1 MENKINTAVFEK
13 KGNGF
18 VGITYIGI
26 VRMKKTGNPLIG
38 HDVVKIVNAN
48 YAFGNSY
55 ANSVSNRASKEQG
68 EKVKYESDGLRGF
81 EWVNYPYIL
90 KSINSGELYVR
101 FYMKAGATP
110 TTAYFVDGEPAT
122 KEQIDIINIFKE
134 KSGGFC
140 HKQAEAGCIE
150 NQVKPL
156 NIKLA
161 NIVCLTMDGETYVN
175 PARIEVVE
183 KASIGA

>member
-1 MENKINTAVFEK
+1 MDNTINTAVFAK

-18 VGITYIGI
+18 VGITYVGI

-38 HDVVKIVNAN
+38 HDVTKITNAN

-55 ANSVSNRASKEQG
+55 ANSVGNRATKEQG
-68 EKVKYESDGLRGF
+68 EKVKYESEGLKGF
-81 EWVNYPYIL
+81 EWIDYPYTMRNL
-90 KSINSGELYVR
+90 KSGETYVR
-101 FYMKAGATP
+101 FYLKDGATP
-110 TTAYFVDGEPAT
+110 NTAYFVDGKPAT
-122 KEQIDIINIFKE
+122 KEQIDIINMFKE

-140 HKQAEAGCIE
+140 YKQAEAGCTE

-161 NIVCLTMDGETYVN
+161 NIVRLTMDGETYVN
-175 PARIEVVE
+175 SELVAVTE